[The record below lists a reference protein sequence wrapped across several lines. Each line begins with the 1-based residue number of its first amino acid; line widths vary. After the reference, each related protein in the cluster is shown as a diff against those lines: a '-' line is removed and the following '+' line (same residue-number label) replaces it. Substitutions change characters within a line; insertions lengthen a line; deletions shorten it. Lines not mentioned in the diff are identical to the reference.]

1 MCAQVKAQIKLK
13 LTSAAGKPT
22 VVCRN
27 FSLTQKSTKLEYK
40 AFESALQAVNQ
51 HGEKVATSH
60 KCTDLNRLVPE
71 LMGVSPAVLENVIFV
86 HQEDSCWPLG
96 EDKVLKEKFDDIFAA
111 TQYTKA
117 LDEVRKLKNA
127 KKQEEKT
134 ASLELATLEEKLG
147 QANKLREEVTTGED
161 TMSRLDEILQGHQQH
176 IHEAESKLPALR
188 DRLHDAHRI
197 RNQISELNIKHQQAR
212 ETLVEKKKSL
222 EEIYDSQLTDTDE
235 QLRSTLQTIDSYL
248 RRQQEHYAGKEAKL
262 AEAQRT
268 QEENR
273 QRMYAAN
280 GRLEAAK
287 AQRNQHQQAER
298 EAEVKLNQ
306 LSSKYELSVS
316 IGANSSDTTRKVG
329 AALDTIRAAV
339 HSREEE
345 LKSAKT
351 AADQKLAKLVAVKEQ
366 KSAQLAGSADEIA
379 KKQREVKE
387 MQKREQELTEK
398 LNEMQGD
405 EVRLARIRDELTRL
419 RAEAETQTQESGSSG
434 EAEDL
439 KRSKAKLGELQ
450 HQFSK
455 LMDEMTEVDA
465 EHDKQQKRAQQKAAA
480 EEQQAKLMRAID
492 EKKTRIRNVLGNPTA
507 DIWQM
512 LEENQLVKKF
522 NDIKRQRDAEK
533 DSLAHDV
540 KDMENRLAKK
550 EAEVYAKN
558 AELKRIEEDVGRAE
572 EQIRAMDTSW
582 LQEGFDFTE
591 RAREAQRDA
600 EEMRNAASSDNAKNV
615 IEFIDQAIV
624 NAERKHKCGLC
635 ASVAGPDQI
644 AHMKRKR
651 DRWAERSSANP
662 EEEQRKAREKDDLA
676 RKLHRADEEMR
687 KIKKLKTVDKPASQ
701 QTMDSLR
708 SEAQQMR
715 AEVDSRR
722 SDLDQ
727 QSIKE
732 KEVQDLRGEVET
744 LRFMHT
750 EYARLKQEAAASQS
764 AQSAIFGDTRTK
776 AEVTEALQAVT
787 AEREQT
793 QKRVDKLEVSL
804 RKRSEFISENA
815 GKTNAKELE
824 LSKLHAELERRKD
837 FEAQRD
843 ELATKRSQL
852 FDEAAR
858 AKQQEEPL
866 RRELNSLEGE
876 LRALRES
883 TERDIGKIDA
893 RVTEANRDHA
903 TLQISHEGL
912 RKYTEQGHGET
923 LAEQQQEFERA
934 KQAVD
939 DGEAQQV
946 ATRKQLEECRNNLQK
961 KEVVK
966 LEINANLEYRV
977 YAKQVEDYK
986 AQVEAKQEE
995 LQQVPGNDRLQQEIK
1010 ALEDQAQRSK
1020 LELAE
1025 VRGGYEQVK
1034 GKTETAKKELR
1045 DAKYRRIDD
1054 EHRQKLIEV
1063 KTVGL
1068 AVKDLDNYYKALD
1081 RALMKYHSSKMESI
1095 NKSIKELWNKTYKG
1109 PDIDGIEIHSEH
1121 EGETAAGA
1129 RKQSY
1134 RVVMTKGDTKLDM
1147 RGRCSAGQKVLASL
1161 VIRLALAESFCV
1173 NCGILA
1179 LDEPTTNLD
1188 TANIE
1193 SFALALNEII
1203 KSRRQQSNFQLIV
1216 ITHDEDFVQLVGR
1229 SENASHYF
1237 RVDKRLADGSHHNSA
1252 PHSVIDRFEIGRF
1265 G

>member
-1 MCAQVKAQIKLK
+1 
-13 LTSAAGKPT
+13 

-60 KCTDLNRLVPE
+60 KCTDLNKLVPE
-71 LMGVSPAVLENVIFV
+71 LMGVSAAVLENVVFV

-96 EDKVLKEKFDDIFAA
+96 EDKTLKEKFDDIFAA

-117 LDEVRKLKNA
+117 LDEVRKLKNL

-134 ASLELATLEEKLG
+134 SSLELATFEEKLG
-147 QANKLREEVTTGED
+147 QANKLREEVTAGED
-161 TMSRLDEILQGHQQH
+161 TLSRLDAVLKGHQQH
-176 IHEAESKLPALR
+176 INEAEGKLPALR
-188 DRLHDAHRI
+188 ERLHASSKI
-197 RNQISELNIKHQQAR
+197 RNQIAELNIKIQQSR
-212 ETLVEKKKSL
+212 ETLHEKKKSL
-222 EEIYDSQLTDTDE
+222 EDVYDSQLTDTDAE
-235 QLRSTLQTIDSYL
+235 LRNTLQTIDGYL
-248 RRQQEHYAGKEAKL
+248 AKQANAHNQKEAQLREAQGRQEDSRQQ
-262 AEAQRT
+262 
-268 QEENR
+268 
-273 QRMYAAN
+273 MYAAN

-298 EAEVKLNQ
+298 EAESKLNQ
-306 LSSKYELSVS
+306 LASKYELSVA

-329 AALDTIRAAV
+329 AALETIRSALHA
-339 HSREEE
+339 REEE
-345 LKSAKT
+345 LKAAKT

-366 KSAQLAGSADEIA
+366 KSAKLAGSADDIA
-379 KKQREVKE
+379 KKQREIKE

-398 LNEMQGD
+398 LDEMQGD
-405 EVRLARIRDELTRL
+405 EVRLKRIRDDLTRL
-419 RAEAETQTQESGSSG
+419 KAEAETQTQESGTSG

-439 KRSKAKLGELQ
+439 KRSKAKLLQLQ
-450 HQFSK
+450 HQFST
-455 LMDEMTEVDA
+455 LMDEMSTVDA
-465 EHDKQQKRAQQKAAA
+465 EHDKQQRRAQQKAAA
-480 EEQQAKLMRAID
+480 EEQQAKLVRAID

-507 DIWQM
+507 DVWQM

-540 KDMENRLAKK
+540 RDIESKFAKK
-550 EAEVYAKN
+550 EAEIHAKN
-558 AELKRIEEDVGRAE
+558 AELKRIEEDVVQAE
-572 EQIRAMDTSW
+572 ERVRAMDSSW

-591 RAREAQRDA
+591 RAKEAQREA
-600 EEMRNAASSDNAKNV
+600 EEMRNTGSGAGVQEV
-615 IEFIDQAIV
+615 IRFIDGAMHH
-624 NAERKHKCGLC
+624 ATEKHKCGLC
-635 ASVAGPDQI
+635 ASVAGPDQL
-644 AHMKRKR
+644 ANMKRKR
-651 DRWAERSSANP
+651 DKYEQQGSANP
-662 EEEQRKAREKDDLA
+662 EEQQRKARDKDELA
-676 RKLHRADEEMR
+676 RKLYRADEEMG
-687 KIKKLKTVDKPASQ
+687 KIKKLKTIDKPASQ
-701 QTMDSLR
+701 QTMDALR
-708 SEAQQMR
+708 SEAQRMR
-715 AEVDSRR
+715 GEVESRR

-727 QSIKE
+727 QSVKE

-744 LRFMHT
+744 LRFMHA
-750 EYARLKQEAAASQS
+750 EYARLKQEADASQS
-764 AQSAIFGDTRTK
+764 AQSAVFGESRTK
-776 AEVTEALQAVT
+776 AEVTEALQTVT
-787 AEREQT
+787 SERELT
-793 QKRVDKLEVSL
+793 QKKVEKLEFSL
-804 RKRSEFISENA
+804 RKRSDEIQENA
-815 GKTNAKELE
+815 GKRNAQELA
-824 LSKLHAELERRKD
+824 LSKLQSELERRKD

-843 ELATKRSQL
+843 ELSTKRSQL
-852 FDEAAR
+852 FEETSR

-866 RRELNSLEGE
+866 RRELNGLEDE
-876 LRALRES
+876 LRELRES
-883 TERDIGKIDA
+883 TGRDVDKIDA

-903 TLQISHEGL
+903 TLQISYDGL
-912 RKYTEQGHGET
+912 RKYAEHGHGET
-923 LAEQQQEFERA
+923 LAEQQAAFERA

-939 DGEAQQV
+939 DGEAQAQ
-946 ATRKQLEECRNNLQK
+946 ALRNKLEELRKQSQA
-961 KEVVK
+961 KEGVK
-966 LEINANLEYRV
+966 LEISANLEYRV
-977 YAKQVEDYK
+977 YSKHYADYQ
-986 AQVEAKQEE
+986 AQLEAKQEE
-995 LQQVPGNDRLQQEIK
+995 LRQVPGSDKVQQEIG
-1010 ALEDQAQRSK
+1010 ALEGEAQRK
-1020 LELAE
+1020 RIELAE
-1025 VRGGYEQVK
+1025 ARGGYDQVK
-1034 GKTETAKKELR
+1034 GKLEMAKKELR

-1068 AVKDLDNYYKALD
+1068 AVKDLDSYYKALD
-1081 RALMKYHSSKMESI
+1081 RALMKFHSSKMESI

-1121 EGETAAGA
+1121 EGETASGA

-1203 KSRRQQSNFQLIV
+1203 KSRRQQANFQLIV